1 MGRVLVTGGCGF
13 IGSHL
18 AGELFEEGC
27 FVRIV
32 DVESSS
38 YVLKEHSSEKL
49 KLDLRVFESC
59 LSATKGIDVVYNLAA
74 NMGGIGFITKVGAE
88 IMY

>member
-1 MGRVLVTGGCGF
+1 MDRVLITGGCGF

-18 AGELFEEGC
+18 ARKLFEKGC
-27 FVRIV
+27 FVRIA

-38 YVLKEHSSEKL
+38 YVLKEHHSEKL
-49 KLDLRVFESC
+49 KLDLKVFENC

-74 NMGGIGFITKVGAE
+74 NMGA
-88 IMY
+88 